1 MFEYNKINDD
11 EEIKEERFDGQGMLG
26 QIMKNGELGQHDN
39 NRNG

>member
-26 QIMKNGELGQHDN
+26 QIMKNGELGQRNN